1 MYSVNLLLSSWTL
14 RTRETICRVLRS
26 WLHLSYLL
34 LCSWRF
40 FFNQFCPM
48 LVSCQ
53 SEEAGY
59 ASMRHNA
66 FRWAW
71 WRRWGDCSNFSLP
84 FSLISISLDRSYQC
98 FLLPIEKALSS
109 WFLVEQEGSKQEG
122 AKNLHVATIIGASN
136 LKSSGKN
143 IFCAASEYINCF
155 ASIVLFLSLLKD
167 SSSKLFVIVCIH
179 ELYLKCY

>member
-53 SEEAGY
+53 SEVADY

-109 WFLVEQEGSKQEG
+109 WFLGEQEGSKQEG
-122 AKNLHVATIIGASN
+122 AK
-136 LKSSGKN
+136 KSSCCNNYRVAK
-143 IFCAASEYINCF
+143 SEKFREEYSWCSFWIYKLLCKHSVV
-155 ASIVLFLSLLKD
+155 SIPAKGFQ
-167 SSSKLFVIVCIH
+167 F
-179 ELYLKCY
+179 